1 MVIIRPDVALQLVNS
16 DRKSFYK
23 LQTFFCSLWEFFLGT
38 CHQQPSDL
46 ITDTE
51 RQHPDSLLI
60 ILGDLSRANLTQ
72 ELAKHQQNI
81 KFSTGDTFRLNLF
94 LNMDE

>member
-1 MVIIRPDVALQLVNS
+1 MVIIRPDVVRLLVNS

-23 LQTFFCSLWEFFLGT
+23 LQTFFSSLGT
-38 CHQQPSDL
+38 CHQQPSDQ
-46 ITDTE
+46 ITDPE
-51 RQHPDSLLI
+51 RQHPDSQLVL
-60 ILGDLSRANLTQ
+60 LGDLSRANLTQ

-81 KFSTGDTFRLNLF
+81 KFSTRDTIRLNLF